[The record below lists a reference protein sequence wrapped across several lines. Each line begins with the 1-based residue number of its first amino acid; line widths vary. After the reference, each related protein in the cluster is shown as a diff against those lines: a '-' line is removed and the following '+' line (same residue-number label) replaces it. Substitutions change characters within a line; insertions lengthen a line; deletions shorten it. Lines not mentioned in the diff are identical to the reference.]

1 MEGVLKV
8 LIIGGTIALGM
19 FFAYLS
25 QRSKERADLARHG
38 GGDGPSRED
47 FDALQQQVGELAER
61 VDFAERMLAQRR
73 EPERLAE
80 PRQEGRS

>member
-8 LIIGGTIALGM
+8 LIIGGTVALAM

-25 QRSKERADLARHG
+25 QRSKERAETARHG

-47 FDALQQQVGELAER
+47 FEALHQQVGELAER
-61 VDFAERMLAQRR
+61 LDFAERMLAQQRDAARLNQPR
-73 EPERLAE
+73 E
-80 PRQEGRS
+80 